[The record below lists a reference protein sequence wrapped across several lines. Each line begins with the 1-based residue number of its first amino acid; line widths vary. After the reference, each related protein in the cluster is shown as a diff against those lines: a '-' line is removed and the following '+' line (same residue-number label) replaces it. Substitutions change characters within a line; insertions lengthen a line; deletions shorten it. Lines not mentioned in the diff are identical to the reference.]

1 MNNAFAH
8 MRHMGAHTGNKVTTS
23 VISGRR
29 AYCGIVNH
37 G

>member
-1 MNNAFAH
+1 MNTAFAY
-8 MRHMGAHTGNKVTTS
+8 MRHMGAHTGNKVTTP

-29 AYCGIVNH
+29 GICGIVNR